1 MSLPFVR
8 TKLLQPIRD
17 IIDANLKTRSTVQ
30 ITKGQILE
38 VSERDLKVFHDKYG
52 ITDTVHKDIYKDFVA
67 KANELD
73 QYYKSRDETRHTQLK
88 ALTDGY
94 VVNDHKAATD
104 LKNYWAQLVNK
115 ATGIEVSTLD
125 GSNNNTGVQIGHGDR
140 GLAVAA
146 WTALR
151 ALTHLVHSDRFG
163 GSALGKQQV
172 EAIRFQSVLSVISIL
187 EAPVLHVSREITASI
202 ETEMYVNKSGDLHKH
217 NIYRLTFED
226 AKSNQA
232 ASIKEGEALKEVR
245 KYLTNRYE
253 NAYKFM
259 TEHGGDTLEEAIE
272 GVLFNSLTS
281 KARGVKVTGPKGRS
295 KYSNSHKASEKIVTK
310 TSVKRSKFKTG
321 QVQRQYNKVS
331 SKPSQIN
338 IVALLNARLPQ
349 EIRSRMT
356 YPRLVNRTGRFSE
369 SVQVVSADTTPKG
382 GTSIAYTYQKDPYQ
396 LFERG
401 RSRLATPDREPRDII
416 DASIRSL
423 AQEMMLGRF
432 YTRRV

>member
-1 MSLPFVR
+1 MSLAFVR
-8 TKLLQPIRD
+8 IKLLKPVQD
-17 IIDANLKTRSTVQ
+17 IIEANLKTRAKIQ
-30 ITKGQILE
+30 LTKGQILE

-52 ITDTVHKDIYKDFVA
+52 ISDAAHKLIYKDFVD

-73 QYYKSRDETRHTQLK
+73 QYYKSRDETRYTQLK
-88 ALTDGY
+88 ALTHGY
-94 VVNDHKAATD
+94 VVNDHAAATE
-104 LKNYWAQLVNK
+104 LKNYWAQLVHK
-115 ATGIEVSTLD
+115 ATGIAVSTLD

-151 ALTHLVHSDRFG
+151 GLTHLVHSDRFK

-172 EAIRFQSVLSVISIL
+172 EAIRFQTVASIINIIEDQPLS
-187 EAPVLHVSREITASI
+187 VSREITASI
-202 ETEMYVNKSGDLHKH
+202 ETEMYVDKEGTLLKSNVYK
-217 NIYRLTFED
+217 LTFQD
-226 AKSNQA
+226 AKSNQEA
-232 ASIKEGEALKEVR
+232 GAKEGAALKKVK
-245 KYLTNRYE
+245 KYLEQKYVTAQNF
-253 NAYKFM
+253 A

-281 KARGVKVTGPKGRS
+281 KVAGVEVTGPKGRS

-321 QVQRQYNKVS
+321 QVQRQSNKVS
-331 SKPSQIN
+331 SKPSQVN
-338 IVALLNARLPQ
+338 IVALLNAKLPQ

-356 YPRLVNRTGRFSE
+356 HPRLVNRTGRFSE
-369 SVQVVSADTTPKG
+369 SVQVLSADTTTKG
-382 GTSIAYTYQKDPYQ
+382 GTSFAYTYQKDPYQ

-416 DASIRSL
+416 DASIRSI